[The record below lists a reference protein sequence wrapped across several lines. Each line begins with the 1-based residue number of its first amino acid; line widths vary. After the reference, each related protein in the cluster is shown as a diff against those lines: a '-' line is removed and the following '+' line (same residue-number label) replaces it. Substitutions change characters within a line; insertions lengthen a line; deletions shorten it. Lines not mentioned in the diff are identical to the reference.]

1 MPQKALSDPAALIDG
16 QHPTRSVIRLIARR
30 PWRLAVAVLAFAV
43 KEIPVWFL
51 PVITAAIIDIVA
63 SHGDVRGVLWWFA
76 LAALLLVQNYPNH
89 LIYTRSFMT
98 VVRDLGADL
107 RNALTARLQSLSI
120 GYHTRVSA
128 SIVQTKLVRDVE
140 NVELMLQQVTH
151 PLLSSTMVMLGALTM
166 TAIAVPQ
173 FLPVYALA
181 VPIAIGIR
189 YGMRKRSQLRN
200 EEFRREIEILSAR
213 VGEMASLIPVTRAHG
228 LEQTAITRVAD
239 GADGVRRAGLDLD
252 LLNGRVASISWV
264 AMQLLGVACL
274 MLAAVFAI
282 TGILPISPGE
292 VVMLSTYFTLLTG
305 GLTQLLMLI
314 PVGARGLESV
324 RSISEVLQ
332 EPDVEQNSGRRIVG
346 RVDGEIVLD
355 AATHRYP
362 DADDDAL
369 HAIDLRIAPGDTVA
383 FVGSSGSGK
392 STLLNLVLGFVRP
405 SSGRIFIDG
414 QDMQELD
421 VRTVRHSISVVP
433 QESVLFEGSIFDN
446 VTYGLPEATPERV
459 ESALRDANAW
469 EFVREQPHGWDTVV
483 GERGAR
489 LSGGQRQRLAIAR
502 ALVRDPRIL
511 LLDEATSALDP
522 ESEALVKEALERLM
536 RGRTTLIVAHRLSTV
551 RQADRIVVLEHGR
564 IVEQGSHDELMAL
577 DGRYVQ
583 LHRAQ
588 NGRPPVI
595 TGAIPLPTTSEAAR
609 DPEPQGMIVP
619 REART

>member
-1 MPQKALSDPAALIDG
+1 MAQKALSHPAALVDG
-16 QHPTRSVIRLIARR
+16 HHPTRSVLRLVARR
-30 PWRLAVAVLAFAV
+30 PWRLTFAITAFAV
-43 KEIPVWFL
+43 KEIPLWSL
-51 PVITAAIIDIVA
+51 PVITAAIIDVVA
-63 SHGDVRGVLWWFA
+63 SKGDVTEVLWWFA
-76 LAALLLVQNYPNH
+76 LAAVLLLQNYPNH
-89 LIYTRSFMT
+89 IIYTRNFMT

-120 GYHTRVSA
+120 GYHTRVSS
-128 SIVQTKLVRDVE
+128 SIVQTKVVRDVE

-151 PLLSSTMVMLGALTM
+151 PLLSSTMVMLGALGM
-166 TAIAVPQ
+166 TAVTVPQ

-189 YGMRKRSQLRN
+189 YGMRNRSQRRN
-200 EEFRREIEILSAR
+200 EVFRREIETLSAR

-228 LEQTAITRVAD
+228 LEETAITRVAG

-274 MLAAVFAI
+274 MLAAVCAL
-282 TGILPISPGE
+282 TGFLPITPGE
-292 VVMLSTYFTLLTG
+292 VVMLSSYFTLLTG

-324 RSISEVLQ
+324 RSIAEVLQ
-332 EPDVEQNSGRRIVG
+332 EPDVEQNSGKQVVS
-346 RVDGEIVLD
+346 RVEGEIVLD
-355 AATHRYP
+355 AAAHRYA

-369 HAIDLRIAPGDTVA
+369 AAIDLRIAPGETVA

-405 SSGRIFIDG
+405 TSGRILLDG
-414 QDMQELD
+414 RDMQGLD
-421 VRTVRHSISVVP
+421 LRTVRRSISVVP
-433 QESVLFEGSIFDN
+433 QESVLFEGSVFDN
-446 VTYGLPEATPERV
+446 IAYGLPDVTPDRV
-459 ESALRDANAW
+459 ERALRDANAW
-469 EFVREQPHGWDTVV
+469 EFVSAQPHGWDTVV

-522 ESEALVKEALERLM
+522 ESEGLVKEALERLM
-536 RGRTTLIVAHRLSTV
+536 RGRTTLVVAHRLSTI

-564 IVEQGSHDELMAL
+564 IVEQGSHDELLAA
-577 DGRYVQ
+577 DGRYAR
-583 LHRAQ
+583 LHLVQ
-588 NGRPPVI
+588 NGMR
-595 TGAIPLPTTSEAAR
+595 
-609 DPEPQGMIVP
+609 
-619 REART
+619 

>member
-1 MPQKALSDPAALIDG
+1 MAQKALSHPAALIDG
-16 QHPTRSVIRLIARR
+16 RHPTRSVLRLLVRR
-30 PWRLAVAVLAFAV
+30 PWRLTFAVAAFAL
-43 KEIPVWFL
+43 KEIPLWFL
-51 PVITAAIIDIVA
+51 PVITAAIIDVVA
-63 SHGDVRGVLWWFA
+63 SEGDVSEVLWWFA
-76 LAALLLVQNYPNH
+76 LAAVLLLQNYPNH
-89 LIYTRSFMT
+89 IIYTRNFMT

-120 GYHTRVSA
+120 GYHTRMSS
-128 SIVQTKLVRDVE
+128 SIVQTKVVRDVE

-151 PLLSSTMVMLGALTM
+151 PLLSSAMVMLGALAM
-166 TAIAVPQ
+166 TAVTVPQ

-189 YGMRKRSQLRN
+189 YGMRNRSQRRN
-200 EEFRREIEILSAR
+200 EVFRREIETLSAR

-228 LEQTAITRVAD
+228 LEETAITRVAG

-274 MLAAVFAI
+274 MLAAVCAL
-282 TGILPISPGE
+282 TGFLPITPGE
-292 VVMLSTYFTLLTG
+292 VVMLSSYFTLLTG

-324 RSISEVLQ
+324 RSIAEVLQ
-332 EPDVEQNSGRRIVG
+332 EPDVEQNSGKRVVS
-346 RVDGEIVLD
+346 RVDGEIVLES
-355 AATHRYP
+355 ATHRYA
-362 DADDDAL
+362 DAEEDAL
-369 HAIDLRIAPGDTVA
+369 FEIDLRIAPGETVA

-405 SSGRIFIDG
+405 TSGRIRLDG
-414 QDMQELD
+414 HDMQELD
-421 VRTVRHSISVVP
+421 LRTVRRSISVVP
-433 QESVLFEGSIFDN
+433 QESVLFEGSVFDN
-446 VTYGLPEATPERV
+446 IAYGMPDVTPDRV
-459 ESALRDANAW
+459 ERALRDANAW
-469 EFVREQPHGWDTVV
+469 DFVSEQPHGWHTVV

-522 ESEALVKEALERLM
+522 ESEGLVKEALERLM
-536 RGRTTLIVAHRLSTV
+536 RGRTTLVVAHRLSTI

-564 IVEQGSHDELMAL
+564 IVEQGSHDELLAAG
-577 DGRYVQ
+577 GRYAR
-583 LHRAQ
+583 LHLVQ
-588 NGRPPVI
+588 NGMR
-595 TGAIPLPTTSEAAR
+595 
-609 DPEPQGMIVP
+609 
-619 REART
+619 

>member
-1 MPQKALSDPAALIDG
+1 MAQKALSHPAALIDG
-16 QHPTRSVIRLIARR
+16 RHPTRSVLRLVARR
-30 PWRLAVAVLAFAV
+30 PWRLTFAITAFAV
-43 KEIPVWFL
+43 KEIPLWSL
-51 PVITAAIIDIVA
+51 PVITAAIIDVVA
-63 SHGDVRGVLWWFA
+63 SKGDVTEVLWWFA
-76 LAALLLVQNYPNH
+76 LAAVLLLQNYPNH
-89 LIYTRSFMT
+89 IIYTRNFMT

-120 GYHTRVSA
+120 GYHTRVSS
-128 SIVQTKLVRDVE
+128 SIVQTKVVRDVE

-151 PLLSSTMVMLGALTM
+151 PLLSSTMVMLGALGM
-166 TAIAVPQ
+166 TAVTVPQ

-189 YGMRKRSQLRN
+189 YGMRNRSQRRN
-200 EEFRREIEILSAR
+200 EVFRREIETLSAR

-228 LEQTAITRVAD
+228 LEETAITRVAG

-274 MLAAVFAI
+274 MLAAVCAL
-282 TGILPISPGE
+282 TGFLPITPGE
-292 VVMLSTYFTLLTG
+292 VVMLSSYFTLLTG

-324 RSISEVLQ
+324 RSIAEVLQ
-332 EPDVEQNSGRRIVG
+332 EPDVEQNSGKQVVS
-346 RVDGEIVLD
+346 RVEGEIVLD
-355 AATHRYP
+355 AAAHRYA

-369 HAIDLRIAPGDTVA
+369 AAIDLRIAPGETVA

-405 SSGRIFIDG
+405 TSGRILLDG
-414 QDMQELD
+414 RDMQELD
-421 VRTVRHSISVVP
+421 LRTVRRSISVVP
-433 QESVLFEGSIFDN
+433 QESVLFEGSVFDN
-446 VTYGLPEATPERV
+446 IAYGLPDVTPDRV
-459 ESALRDANAW
+459 ERALRDANAW
-469 EFVREQPHGWDTVV
+469 EFVSAQPHGWDTVV

-522 ESEALVKEALERLM
+522 ESEGLVKEALERLM
-536 RGRTTLIVAHRLSTV
+536 RGRTTLVVAHRLSTV

-564 IVEQGSHDELMAL
+564 IVEQGSHDELLAA
-577 DGRYVQ
+577 DGRYAR
-583 LHRAQ
+583 LHLVQ
-588 NGRPPVI
+588 NGMR
-595 TGAIPLPTTSEAAR
+595 
-609 DPEPQGMIVP
+609 
-619 REART
+619 

>member
-1 MPQKALSDPAALIDG
+1 MAKKALSRPAALIEG
-16 QHPTRSVIRLIARR
+16 AHPTRSVLRLVARR
-30 PWRLAVAVLAFAV
+30 PWRLTAAVAAFAM
-43 KEIPVWFL
+43 KETPVWFL
-51 PVITAAIIDIVA
+51 PVITAAIIDTVA
-63 SHGDVRGVLWWFA
+63 SEGEVTTVLWWFA
-76 LAALLLVQNYPNH
+76 LAVLLLLQNYPNH
-89 LIYTRSFMT
+89 LIYTRNFMT

-151 PLLSSTMVMLGALTM
+151 PLLASTMVTLGALTM

-173 FLPVYALA
+173 FLPVYLLA

-189 YGMRKRSQLRN
+189 YAMRKRSQRRN
-200 EEFRREIEILSAR
+200 EVFRREIETLSAR

-252 LLNGRVASISWV
+252 LLNGRVASVSWV
-264 AMQLLGVACL
+264 AMQLLGAACL
-274 MLAAVFAI
+274 MLAAVFAL

-324 RSISEVLQ
+324 RSIAELLQDPDIEHNAGKRVMTEV
-332 EPDVEQNSGRRIVG
+332 E
-346 RVDGEIVLD
+346 GEIVLD

-362 DADDDAL
+362 DAEQDAV
-369 HAIDLRIAPGDTVA
+369 HEIDLTIAPGDTVA

-405 SSGRIFIDG
+405 TGGRILVDG
-414 QDMQELD
+414 VDMQELD
-421 VRTVRHSISVVP
+421 VRTVRRSISVVP

-446 VTYGLPEATPERV
+446 VAYGLPDATPQRV
-459 ESALRDANAW
+459 EAALRDANAW
-469 EFVREQPHGWDTVV
+469 EFVRAQPAGWDTVV
-483 GERGAR
+483 GERGSR

-551 RQADRIVVLEHGR
+551 RRADLIVVLEHGR
-564 IVEQGSHDELMAL
+564 IAEQGSHAELMAL
-577 DGRYVQ
+577 GGRYVQ
-583 LHRAQ
+583 LHHAQ
-588 NGRPPVI
+588 NGEPPVI
-595 TGAIPLPTTSEAAR
+595 TGAIPLPDASPFAATPASASE
-609 DPEPQGMIVP
+609 EN
-619 REART
+619 REHP